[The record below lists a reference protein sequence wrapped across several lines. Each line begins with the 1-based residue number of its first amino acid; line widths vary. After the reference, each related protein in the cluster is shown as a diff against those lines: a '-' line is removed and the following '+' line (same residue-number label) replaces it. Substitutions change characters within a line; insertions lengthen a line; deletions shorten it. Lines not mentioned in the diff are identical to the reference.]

1 MSHVRSG
8 TGALRGREE
17 SVRVWSPC
25 IKGGRLDCLRKGEL
39 GDEERKR
46 IVARVRQYPQGLI
59 RSSIAIPRHARNTGG
74 DADKGNT
81 RTYNNICLMHIILG
95 NLLRRGQVILPN
107 YMVADGQTREDA
119 ELLVMFQQTTAVTA
133 FSPNTVRTV
142 RRCRQPMTKL
152 GYTG

>member
-1 MSHVRSG
+1 
-8 TGALRGREE
+8 
-17 SVRVWSPC
+17 
-25 IKGGRLDCLRKGEL
+25 
-39 GDEERKR
+39 
-46 IVARVRQYPQGLI
+46 
-59 RSSIAIPRHARNTGG
+59 
-74 DADKGNT
+74 
-81 RTYNNICLMHIILG
+81 MHIILG